1 MLQISVNQAAST
13 KIENDFDNPLGL
25 LSDCHRRIEKFLE
38 QIIRVCETARGGALN
53 DNQREALQVALR
65 YFRQAAPLHT
75 ADEENSLFP
84 RLRERAEN
92 GDSKAQ
98 SALAVSA
105 LAVIER
111 LEADHDAADER
122 HAVIDELGLR
132 WLENNALSAQDATEL
147 EGETR
152 NLRAFY
158 AAHIA
163 VEDNELFP
171 LAGKVLADDT
181 TETIGREMASRRGL
195 DFDNLPAGSRCAARR
210 AVANNGARTS

>member
-25 LSDCHRRIEKFLE
+25 LSDCHRRIENFLE
-38 QIIRVCETARGGALN
+38 QIIRVCETAHGDALS
-53 DNQREALQVALR
+53 DNQREALEVALR

-75 ADEENSLFP
+75 SDEEDSLFP
-84 RLRERAEN
+84 RLRECAEQ
-92 GDSKAQ
+92 DDAAAQ
-98 SALAVSA
+98 SAI
-105 LAVIER
+105 AVIER
-111 LEADHDAADER
+111 LEADHDVADKR
-122 HAVIDELGLR
+122 HAVIDALGLR
-132 WLENNALSAQDATEL
+132 WLENNALSAHDATEL
-147 EGETR
+147 EGEAR

-195 DFDNLPAGSRCAARR
+195 NFDNLPAGSRCAARK
-210 AVANNGARTS
+210 AAQTLKKLP